1 MAKFVLLYS
10 GGGMAPT
17 QAEQEALM
25 QAWGA
30 WFGQLGSNL
39 VDGGSPF
46 TGQAKSISREGTV
59 SDGPVGMM
67 ATGYSII
74 NAGSLEEAVE
84 VAKNCPVLQG
94 HNASVTVYE
103 AAMM

>member
-17 QAEQEALM
+17 KAEQEMLL

-30 WFGQLGSNL
+30 WFAQLGPNL

-46 TGQAKSISREGTV
+46 TGQAKSVSSGGSV

-74 NAGSLEEAVE
+74 NADSLEAAVE
-84 VAKNCPVLQG
+84 EAKNCPVLQG
-94 HNASVTVYE
+94 DNARVTVYE